1 MSTNSNPKRLKKNTN
16 ENKFIEAVEAESPLR
31 TLYALSA
38 MYAEDAVEISVRI
51 RRGEDTPELRAE
63 KFKLLQQVQKTNAEI
78 LRLQEKAQEAKEIV
92 QGKEADFFEDLPTV

>member
-1 MSTNSNPKRLKKNTN
+1 MTTPKRLKKNTN
-16 ENKFIEAVEAESPLR
+16 EQNFMEAVEAESPLR
-31 TLYALSA
+31 TLFALSA

-78 LRLQEKAQEAKEIV
+78 LRLQEKASEAKENIPINDS
-92 QGKEADFFEDLPTV
+92 DFFNDLPTV

>member
-1 MSTNSNPKRLKKNTN
+1 MSSQKRLKKNTN
-16 ENKFIEAVEAESPLR
+16 EQNFIEAIEAENPLR

-78 LRLQEKAQEAKEIV
+78 LRLQEKANEAKEIV
-92 QGKEADFFEDLPTV
+92 SGEDSELFEGLPTV

>member
-1 MSTNSNPKRLKKNTN
+1 MTTPKRLKKNTN
-16 ENKFIEAVEAESPLR
+16 EQNFMEAVEAESPLR
-31 TLYALSA
+31 TLFALSA

-78 LRLQEKAQEAKEIV
+78 LRLQEKASEAKENVPINDS
-92 QGKEADFFEDLPTV
+92 DFFNGLPTV

>member
-1 MSTNSNPKRLKKNTN
+1 MTNQKRLKKNAN
-16 ENKFIEAVEAESPLR
+16 EQKFIEAIEDENPLR

-92 QGKEADFFEDLPTV
+92 QGDDAKLFDSLPTV

>member
-1 MSTNSNPKRLKKNTN
+1 MSSQKRFKKNTN
-16 ENKFIEAVEAESPLR
+16 EQNFIEAIEAENPLR

-78 LRLQEKAQEAKEIV
+78 LRLQEKANEAKEIV
-92 QGKEADFFEDLPTV
+92 QGGDSDFFEDLPTV

>member
-1 MSTNSNPKRLKKNTN
+1 MSNPKRFKKNTN
-16 ENKFIEAVEAESPLR
+16 EQNFVEAVEAENPLR

-51 RRGEDTPELRAE
+51 RRGEDTPDLRAE

-78 LRLQEKAQEAKEIV
+78 LRLQEKASEAKEIV
-92 QGKEADFFEDLPTV
+92 TGGDSDFFEDLPTV